1 MPGAQITEQLDD
13 THFKG
18 TVKSK
23 VGPAVMSF
31 GGDIELLQL
40 DTAARTL
47 QMLGKGADKAGSS
60 ASMNLTAT
68 VLPGETPGS
77 SVLAGQATIT
87 VSGKLAQFG
96 SRLLVPV
103 SDAMLTQF
111 AGNFRNAAAAVPVA
125 AAPAGTRCSPRT
137 GGGGG
142 RAGARGAGEGA
153 QRPRPDVDRHQ
164 GLVRRP
170 VRQEGM
176 NDGALRERLQQAGYI
191 ADEALATTLW
201 LAGELQRPLLIE
213 GDAGVG
219 KTALAL
225 ALAKAGDRRL
235 VRLQCHE
242 GLDLAQAAYEW
253 NYGRQLLAIRLHESA
268 TRKRVAEADLFA
280 RDYLLERPLL
290 QAIASEQPCVL
301 LIDELD
307 RADEAFEAFL
317 LEVLS
322 DWQITVP
329 ELGTLTARHV
339 PQVILTSNGTRELS
353 DALRRRCLYHWLD
366 YPTLAREIAIVR
378 ATLPQAESAL
388 VEAVRGLRAAPA
400 ARRPGQDP
408 GCGRDAGLG
417 ACPAPPAVQGAA
429 RRPGRPDGHAG
440 LSAEDARRPFPARAR
455 ARAEA
460 DRRPPSAAWPKNA

>member
-1 MPGAQITEQLDD
+1 
-13 THFKG
+13 
-18 TVKSK
+18 
-23 VGPAVMSF
+23 
-31 GGDIELLQL
+31 
-40 DTAARTL
+40 
-47 QMLGKGADKAGSS
+47 
-60 ASMNLTAT
+60 
-68 VLPGETPGS
+68 
-77 SVLAGQATIT
+77 
-87 VSGKLAQFG
+87 
-96 SRLLVPV
+96 
-103 SDAMLTQF
+103 
-111 AGNFRNAAAAVPVA
+111 
-125 AAPAGTRCSPRT
+125 
-137 GGGGG
+137 
-142 RAGARGAGEGA
+142 
-153 QRPRPDVDRHQ
+153 
-164 GLVRRP
+164 
-170 VRQEGM
+170 M

-253 NYGRQLLAIRLHESA
+253 NYGRQLLAIRLHESGE
-268 TRKRVAEADLFA
+268 RVAEADLFA

-388 VEAVRGLRAAPA
+388 VEQSVAFVQRLRREDLGKTPGVAETLDWVRALHRLQFKALP
-400 ARRPGQDP
+400 D
-408 GCGRDAGLG
+408 D
-417 ACPAPPAVQGAA
+417 
-429 RRPGRPDGHAG
+429 PDGLMG
-440 LSAEDARRPFPARAR
+440 TLGCLLKTREDRFQLGSERVQKLIEGRQRGVAEKA
-455 ARAEA
+455 
-460 DRRPPSAAWPKNA
+460 